1 MDKRFFSLFVSL
13 AITVLIALILI
24 FSYSSLSDNE
34 TKSSSIRILILM
46 GGNMPLGIIQMFTY
60 FLFIF
65 SIMEI
70 AAIVKRINVE
80 EKALVMKMLPEKENW
95 IISPTDV
102 ASLKLDI
109 LSKQKHNKSIL
120 SQLIISVCTKYRSNK
135 STSES
140 MELLSAQ
147 VKLNRENDESQQSM
161 IRYIVW
167 AIPSV
172 GFIGTV
178 IGIANSLGAVK
189 QNMSGEDLTAVTSA
203 LNVAFDTTLV
213 ALVLSLFLMYFY
225 HYMQER
231 VDKFHSKVEFYVL
244 ENLINRIYHT

>member
-34 TKSSSIRILILM
+34 TKSSITRILVLL
-46 GGNMPLGIIQMFTY
+46 GGNMPIGVIQMFTY

-65 SIMEI
+65 SVMEI
-70 AAIVKRINVE
+70 FSIIKRVKNE
-80 EKALVMKMLPEKENW
+80 EKALGLKLLPEKENW
-95 IISPTDV
+95 IMSPTDV
-102 ASLKLDI
+102 ASLKLEI
-109 LSKQKHNKSIL
+109 LSKSKYNKTIL
-120 SQLIISVCTKYRSNK
+120 SQLIVSVCTKFRSNK
-135 STSES
+135 STEES
-140 MELLSAQ
+140 MGLLAAQ
-147 VKLNRENDESQQSM
+147 VKLNRENDESEQSM
-161 IRYIVW
+161 IRYVVW

-189 QNMSGEDLTAVTSA
+189 QNMSSEDLTAVTSA

-225 HYMQER
+225 HNMQEK
-231 VDKFHSKVEFYVL
+231 VDKFHSKVELYVL
-244 ENLINRIYHT
+244 DNLINRIYHS